1 MGGTCGTHG
10 KKEKCIRGLFQKP
23 EGKVLFRIPGHGWM
37 DNINVFSVNAVGG
50 MD

>member
-23 EGKVLFRIPGHGWM
+23 EGRFCLEYLGVDGWIILM
-37 DNINVFSVNAVGG
+37 YFL
-50 MD
+50 